1 MENRYPWFKTAGQGW
16 KVRSQLSMPSQPS
29 DELIQNSVRHNLSL
43 NKCFAKVSR
52 PITEP
57 GKGAYWTVDLEAGE
71 GNKRPRKRNKK
82 PKKSQA
88 TAAAAEEEIED
99 EDDDDFTGSEISR
112 SFSPEVGGSLPSFNR
127 NQSHDHPTY
136 TYPPPPPPPGMMS
149 SGRSSKSSTSRTG
162 LLTAI
167 SLGGI
172 PRRLPLGTIGPVGE
186 GRRRAED
193 DDYSD

>member
-1 MENRYPWFKTAGQGW
+1 MENRYPWFRTAGQGW
-16 KVRSQLSMPSQPS
+16 K
-29 DELIQNSVRHNLSL
+29 NSVRHNLSL

-82 PKKSQA
+82 PKKAQTVA
-88 TAAAAEEEIED
+88 DEV
-99 EDDDDFTGSEISR
+99 EDDDDEDFTGSEVSR
-112 SFSPEVGGSLPSFNR
+112 SFSPEAGAARDRPSFNR
-127 NQSHDHPTY
+127 NQSHDRPTY
-136 TYPPPPPPPGMMS
+136 SYPPPPPPPAGIN
-149 SGRSSKSSTSRTG
+149 SGQSSKSSTSRPG
-162 LLTAI
+162 LLTAA

-172 PRRLPLGTIGPVGE
+172 PRRLPLGPVGPIGE
-186 GRRRAED
+186 GRGRAED